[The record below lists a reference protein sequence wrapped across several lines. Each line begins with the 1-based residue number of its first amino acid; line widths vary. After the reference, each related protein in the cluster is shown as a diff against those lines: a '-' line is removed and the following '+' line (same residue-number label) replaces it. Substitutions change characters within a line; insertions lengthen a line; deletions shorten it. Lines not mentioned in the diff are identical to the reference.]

1 MIPSELDM
9 SYGGHRSNPNNP
21 LFPGSMPSP
30 QIEEAKDVLIDIP
43 GANQVLTSVIFQI
56 RESTAAALDFF
67 NALTLWKGGELAKD

>member
-1 MIPSELDM
+1 
-9 SYGGHRSNPNNP
+9 
-21 LFPGSMPSP
+21 MPSP